1 MSTWLLPTSITLV
14 QLIWFILNF
23 LIHFHCY
30 QTAFCFEIRAVLDLF
45 WRFPNSVCVWL
56 NKVDSITQHMIV
68 HISDHIDKTSW
79 GKKRET
85 TPAEGKTKRPGV
97 HGDESLSSQ
106 KIPVSW
112 TWANAYQLILQ
123 QAACAMCKTAHIC
136 SWDLGSLSV
145 LDALLIQDESLN
157 NIWIVKHFVNKN
169 LISVKTGKQCTHCD
183 GYAKSNWTIKLNWE
197 AQFH

>member
-1 MSTWLLPTSITLV
+1 MSVFGWTRWIQLLNIWLFT
-14 QLIWFILNF
+14 F
-23 LIHFHCY
+23 LI
-30 QTAFCFEIRAVLDLF
+30 TSTKLVEVKRGKLLLLRARLKDQVCMEMNLCPPKSSPLKYICTSQRDGASLF
-45 WRFPNSVCVWL
+45 
-56 NKVDSITQHMIV
+56 K
-68 HISDHIDKTSW
+68 
-79 GKKRET
+79 
-85 TPAEGKTKRPGV
+85 A
-97 HGDESLSSQ
+97 
-106 KIPVSW
+106 KIPVSG

-145 LDALLIQDESLN
+145 LDALLIQEESLN

-197 AQFH
+197 AQFHYV